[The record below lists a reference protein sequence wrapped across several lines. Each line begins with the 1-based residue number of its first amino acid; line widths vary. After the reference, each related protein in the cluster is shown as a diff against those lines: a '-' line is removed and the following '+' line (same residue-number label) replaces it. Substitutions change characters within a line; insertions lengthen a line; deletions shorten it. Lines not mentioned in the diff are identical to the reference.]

1 MRSRAVVTGLRRSD
15 LEPKIRRYTPAP
27 MLALSLALAAA
38 LLAAC
43 GADEDLPALGLVPA
57 LDGHRYEAPVEIGPY
72 PGDRLF
78 VAEQAGRVLLVS
90 DDAPE
95 GDVLLD
101 ITPRADSH
109 FGEGIL
115 SVALDPEFPDNGH
128 LWVFYFVEPAPPR
141 TLLSRFTVIDDVADP
156 ASELVVLEIEQPGFN
171 QNGGA
176 IRFGPDDGMLYLSL
190 GDGSASMDPF
200 KNGQNLGTILGSV
213 IRIDVRGAS
222 ATAPY
227 AIPEDNPFLEV
238 VGARP
243 EIFAYGLR
251 NPWRMTIDERS
262 GEIWLGDVQVS
273 REEEVDRVQAGD
285 NLGWPIMEGAGC
297 LGFRGVRPHGPRAA
311 RRHLRARR
319 RPLRRH
325 RRRRLPR
332 RRDRRPRGPLP
343 LRRLLHRR
351 NLGPRTGR
359 QDLARAAHPP

>member
-332 RRDRRPRGPLP
+332 R
-343 LRRLLHRR
+343 
-351 NLGPRTGR
+351 
-359 QDLARAAHPP
+359 